1 MNNKEKYYQKIKKD
15 LKANLEDEVDALMST
30 DIVALQ
36 LSTKEI
42 AFSRAHSGW
51 LFKEKRTEMIG
62 SFLADFYC
70 VTGLSLESKK
80 RREHLTDEDLLENQL
95 ALGRLSKPEL
105 SQSNSMDM
113 SNSISNSNSL
123 NNNSNYSANDSDEFD
138 QKPIRRKSLA
148 RPPKP
153 NISWDDYIAS
163 EKTPCLGRKVVC
175 KESVK
180 KFKATLGMVSSP
192 SLVHL
197 QKLYQKVPLSC
208 TSQSKGSQ
216 S

>member
-15 LKANLEDEVDALMST
+15 LKSNLEDELDILMST

-70 VTGLSLESKK
+70 VSGLSLESKK
-80 RREHLTDEDLLENQL
+80 RREHLTDEDLIENQF
-95 ALGRLSKPEL
+95 ALGRLSKPDL
-105 SQSNSMDM
+105 SQSNSMNM
-113 SNSISNSNSL
+113 SNSISNSNSI
-123 NNNSNYSANDSDEFD
+123 NNNSNDSDEFD
-138 QKPIRRKSLA
+138 NKTIRRKSLA

-153 NISWDDYIAS
+153 SVSWEEYIAS

-180 KFKATLGMVSSP
+180 KFKATLGMVSSIASDNREP
-192 SLVHL
+192 
-197 QKLYQKVPLSC
+197 Q
-208 TSQSKGSQ
+208 
-216 S
+216 